1 MKGKVALNAFL
12 ISLIFLGILEYFKIG
27 RSLVSVTLNKNLIYA
42 SPFEKNAGIIDS
54 LPNEVISAKYIID
67 RNQLKTYEL
76 ADLFLS
82 DAYIYQ
88 RMIEFSYPVRVGQ
101 SMQYIGLVNG
111 DLVKRCTQ
119 IDRENRV
126 ALYDCK

>member
-1 MKGKVALNAFL
+1 MKGRVALNML
-12 ISLIFLGILEYFKIG
+12 LIFLAFLGIFEYFKIG
-27 RSLVSVTLNKNLIYA
+27 RSLVNVTLNKNFINT
-42 SPFEKNAGIIDS
+42 SPFEKDAGIIDS

-67 RNQLKTYEL
+67 RNRLKTYEL
-76 ADLFLS
+76 ADLFLN
-82 DAYIYQ
+82 DTYIYQ

-101 SMQYIGLVNG
+101 ANQYIGLVNG